1 MAPTDGTG
9 DHGDVTDPAADTRPV
24 VFETRADAGP
34 RTPHRGR
41 RILGAVAGAVIAA
54 GAAAGIVWGGTAVWS
69 LVDPGSTANAP
80 APLWIPPPPLVTAVS
95 TTPSED
101 NLHTPGTRASEPG
114 DDHGGGRGADNSG
127 SDDGGHGR
135 GRGGPDH

>member
-1 MAPTDGTG
+1 M
-9 DHGDVTDPAADTRPV
+9 TDPAADTRPV

-34 RTPHRGR
+34 RAPRRGR
-41 RILGAVAGAVIAA
+41 QALGALAGAVVAA

-95 TTPSED
+95 TPPSDD
-101 NLHTPGTRASEPG
+101 NPHAGDNPGAGEGHRGENTTTRASEPG
-114 DDHGGGRGADNSG
+114 DDHGGGRGG
-127 SDDGGHGR
+127 DDGGGR
-135 GRGGPDH
+135 GRGGPGR